1 MSDLLT
7 VRSGGRQAHRSRP
20 VWSATHARERSCYRL
35 EPLEASL
42 RMKLRTL
49 TVSAAVA
56 AGSLLGVVPSGPAVA
71 ATPTCDWVASYA
83 GAWVPMYKATNTVT
97 CNLVQ
102 GTHSAAVRQL
112 QHSMNLCYGE
122 KLAEDSDFGPSTRA
136 ALIRTQQK
144 AGTPADGEY
153 GPNTRKAMLHEKIGG
168 GCTRVP

>member
-1 MSDLLT
+1 M
-7 VRSGGRQAHRSRP
+7 
-20 VWSATHARERSCYRL
+20 
-35 EPLEASL
+35 

-153 GPNTRKAMLHEKIGG
+153 GPNTRKAMLHEKVGG